1 MSDPRDTQ
9 PGSARPQPDPA
20 PGRPPDTQ
28 PNPLP
33 AAPPPA
39 VQVGGNVGGD
49 VVGGDL
55 HRTNTAGRDIVGRD
69 VVTTTT
75 TTHVGFSAAA
85 VQRLLITVGAMIF
98 VTAACF
104 FSGGV
109 FVGGAALAALN
120 TNVNSNNPVAA
131 AEFAQILQ
139 ALESLP
145 PGTPFQFTFT
155 EEQISAYFRQ
165 VLAPRIGVSDG
176 KVRLL
181 ADGRLVVGGQADD
194 LGGLPFAATYTWQD
208 TPGEP
213 LRLVSAA
220 VQVLRVGPTSFGWVA
235 VPTGLLGSTA
245 GRVNELFGSVQLVDV
260 DPVPGREAWTVEGV
274 GW

>member
-1 MSDPRDTQ
+1 
-9 PGSARPQPDPA
+9 
-20 PGRPPDTQ
+20 
-28 PNPLP
+28 
-33 AAPPPA
+33 

-49 VVGGDL
+49 VVSGDV

-75 TTHVGFSAAA
+75 TTNVGFSAAA

-120 TNVNSNNPVAA
+120 TTVNSDEPVAA
-131 AEFAQILQ
+131 AQFAQILRQ
-139 ALESLP
+139 VQNLP
-145 PGTPFQFTFT
+145 PGTPFSFNFT
-155 EEQISAYFRQ
+155 EQQISAYFRQ
-165 VLAPRIGVSDG
+165 VLAPQIGVSDG

-181 ADGRLVVGGQADD
+181 PDGRLVVGGRADG

-220 VQVLRVGPTSFGWVA
+220 VQVLRVGQTSFGWVA
-235 VPTGLLGSTA
+235 VPTALLRSTA
-245 GRVNELFGSVQLVDV
+245 GRVNELFGNVQLVDV
-260 DPVPGREAWTVEGV
+260 DPVPGRNEWSVTGV